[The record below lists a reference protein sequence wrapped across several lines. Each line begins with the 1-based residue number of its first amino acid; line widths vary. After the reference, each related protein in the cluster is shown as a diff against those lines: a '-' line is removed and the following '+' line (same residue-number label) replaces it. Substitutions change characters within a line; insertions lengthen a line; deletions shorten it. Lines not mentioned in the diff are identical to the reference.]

1 MAVIGMSSGRSPRKT
16 RSASSLVLV
25 ATSSPE
31 SHRPPKAPGKMSFHV
46 YIGALLAA
54 ARRSDTDVVRN
65 RRPSPSDWTVSRK
78 TMECAGSTASRSV
91 IAGSEPPRKKVNST
105 PRGGAGT

>member
-1 MAVIGMSSGRSPRKT
+1 MSSGRSPRKHAQ
-16 RSASSLVLV
+16 REFARPCGRPVRLK
-25 ATSSPE
+25 ATDRRKRPE
-31 SHRPPKAPGKMSFHV
+31 KCRFHV

-78 TMECAGSTASRSV
+78 TMECAGSAASRFV
-91 IAGSEPPRKKVNST
+91 ISGSEPPRKKVNST
-105 PRGGAGT
+105 PRGGTGT